1 MSSSTSSDTK
11 KQPPIA
17 DLCNHTR
24 WETPF
29 TLGTLMFALY
39 MPFGACLAVARLL
52 FYFFI
57 ALPIY
62 GLSQKFELEW
72 LALKILYPLLGWIY
86 VIKNKE
92 RATDEGRP
100 TVFVCNHISD
110 YDAIFL
116 FWISKITIVVSGD
129 YWDVLDKIAATMGTD
144 LHFIKVYRSKGKDS
158 FAKTRADILGHL
170 EKEAAPPMLI
180 LPEGTTTNARTGM
193 LQFNKFVFGLDT
205 PILPFSLR
213 KWDIWPINMD
223 VLNDSF
229 FLNFFWSLACPFN
242 VYEVNF
248 LEAQT
253 IQEEETPQEFATRV
267 QTMIADDLDLVPTDY
282 TWRDKIEY
290 QKQFKKTGQVDRD
303 FVFVAPTKE
312 VAQETEK
319 DEAKKDK

>member
-1 MSSSTSSDTK
+1 
-11 KQPPIA
+11 
-17 DLCNHTR
+17 
-24 WETPF
+24 
-29 TLGTLMFALY
+29 
-39 MPFGACLAVARLL
+39 
-52 FYFFI
+52 
-57 ALPIY
+57 
-62 GLSQKFELEW
+62 
-72 LALKILYPLLGWIY
+72 
-86 VIKNKE
+86 
-92 RATDEGRP
+92 
-100 TVFVCNHISD
+100 
-110 YDAIFL
+110 
-116 FWISKITIVVSGD
+116 
-129 YWDVLDKIAATMGTD
+129 
-144 LHFIKVYRSKGKDS
+144 
-158 FAKTRADILGHL
+158 
-170 EKEAAPPMLI
+170 MLI